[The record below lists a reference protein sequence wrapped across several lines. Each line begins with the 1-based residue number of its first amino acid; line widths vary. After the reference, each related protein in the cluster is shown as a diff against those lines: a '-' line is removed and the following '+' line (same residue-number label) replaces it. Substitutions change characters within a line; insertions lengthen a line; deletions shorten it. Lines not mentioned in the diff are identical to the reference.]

1 MNVNPVKLVNYQ
13 VSRFS
18 SKPAFKGDDDK
29 KEVKESTFSK
39 ILDDVDDLP
48 PITVAAGTTVIW
60 FGLGLALDKACEIIN
75 EGHEIIVIKE
85 PYEIINEEN
94 RPVKIS
100 RGGFAVSARSA
111 LGPLRRG
118 GWIFAKQK
126 DWGREKNR
134 HSRNLLCLL
143 SVKKIS

>member
-1 MNVNPVKLVNYQ
+1 MKVNPVKLLNYQ

-60 FGLGLALDKACEIIN
+60 FGLGLALDKLTGMVFKSMKQPITKTSL
-75 EGHEIIVIKE
+75 IVNGI
-85 PYEIINEEN
+85 
-94 RPVKIS
+94 
-100 RGGFAVSARSA
+100 FA
-111 LGPLRRG
+111 LGMG
-118 GWIFAKQK
+118 V
-126 DWGREKNR
+126 
-134 HSRNLLCLL
+134 L
-143 SVKKIS
+143 SYIGAKKIEKDDD